1 MAVKPQQ
8 TTLEYTRGDTD
19 PIEFTRAN
27 ADGSAKDIT
36 GFSYR
41 FTVDTRPDPPD
52 TATVVFTIAGVLID
66 AANGELAFLPT
77 AVQTDQTAPKTYY
90 YDVEETSAAG
100 RVLTI
105 AKGEWRLK
113 QDISK

>member
-19 PIEFTRAN
+19 PIEFTRLT
-27 ADGSAKDIT
+27 ADGSRKDIT

-41 FTVDTRPDPPD
+41 FTVDTLPDPLGA
-52 TATVVFTIAGVLID
+52 ATNVFTVPGTLID
-66 AANGELAFLPT
+66 APNGELAFLPT

-90 YDVEETSAAG
+90 YDVEETDAAG
-100 RVLTI
+100 RVTTI